1 MKYWTGIGSRETP
14 GLILAVMSD
23 IARHLGSRGYIL
35 RSGAADGADS
45 AFEDG
50 ADEVAKDP
58 DGEAVSSHM
67 TGEYLGHWWRHK
79 EIYLPKRGFNNHASV
94 HYDQC
99 LAAVD
104 MAKEIHPNW
113 AACSDF
119 SRRAHAR
126 NVHQVLGQL
135 LNQPS
140 EFVVCWTKGGKAV
153 DGTRTAIKVAEQNGI
168 EVINLAMVRFPY
180 ERFE

>member
-1 MKYWTGIGSRETP
+1 MKYYSGLGSRETP
-14 GLILAVMSD
+14 GLILAIMTD
-23 IARHLGSRGYIL
+23 IAKHLGERGYVL

-45 AFEDG
+45 AFEEG
-50 ADEVAKDP
+50 ADSVAKRP
-58 DGEAVSSHM
+58 DGEAVHSHD
-67 TGEYLGHWWRHK
+67 TGSYLGHWWRHK
-79 EIYLPKRGFNNHASV
+79 EIYLPKRGFNNHTSV
-94 HYDQC
+94 HYDQSGV
-99 LAAVD
+99 AVD

-119 SRRAHAR
+119 ARRAHAR

-140 EFVVCWTKGGKAV
+140 EFLVCWTPGGKAV
-153 DGTRTAIKVAEQNGI
+153 GGTRTAIKVAERNGI